1 LFRPLC
7 HVQNRQLF
15 FQAHRVFRLNPRL
28 AARQEKPLEAR
39 MTESSNHKRIVAC
52 SASQYN
58 VPFVIIPKTLIID
71 PTAMSDSLET
81 VAFRMKLFPGK
92 AEEYRRRHD
101 SIWPELVEALHNA
114 GVSDYR
120 IFLDE
125 ETLCLF
131 AILKRRP
138 NHTMDKLPHTDVV
151 RRWWAMMSDIMETK
165 PDHSPIQ
172 QTLMPMF
179 YME

>member
-1 LFRPLC
+1 MP
-7 HVQNRQLF
+7 
-15 FQAHRVFRLNPRL
+15 
-28 AARQEKPLEAR
+28 
-39 MTESSNHKRIVAC
+39 ESSNHKWIVAC

-58 VPFVIIPKTLIID
+58 VPFAINPKTLIID
-71 PTAMSDSLET
+71 AAMSEPLEA

-92 AEEYRRRHD
+92 ADEYRRRHD
-101 SIWPELVEALHNA
+101 AIWPELVKALHNA

-125 ETLCLF
+125 DTNCLF

-138 NHTMDKLPHTDVV
+138 DHTMDKLPHTDVV
-151 RRWWAMMSDIMETK
+151 QRWWAMMSDIMETN

-172 QTLMPMF
+172 QTLVPMF

>member
-1 LFRPLC
+1 MPE
-7 HVQNRQLF
+7 Q
-15 FQAHRVFRLNPRL
+15 
-28 AARQEKPLEAR
+28 
-39 MTESSNHKRIVAC
+39 SSE
-52 SASQYN
+52 
-58 VPFVIIPKTLIID
+58 P
-71 PTAMSDSLET
+71 LET

-92 AEEYRRRHD
+92 ADEYRRRHD
-101 SIWPELVEALHNA
+101 AIWPELVEALHNA

-138 NHTMDKLPHTDVV
+138 DHTMDALPHTDVV
-151 RRWWAMMSDIMETK
+151 RRWWAMMADIMETN
-165 PDHSPIQ
+165 PDQSPIQ
-172 QTLMPMF
+172 QNLVPMF